1 MRPLL
6 HGDLVAAGRALLA
19 VPPACRQAHMS
30 TLIIRS
36 WAVDRYRKRYGK
48 SHRDW
53 GEGSLMSC
61 ARYYSQPPEPPL
73 CDPNYAQALRCV
85 SQLAA
90 PELSSGTA
98 NAKLQGRVQFKP
110 GL

>member
-1 MRPLL
+1 M

-19 VPPACRQAHMS
+19 VPPACRQAHIS

-36 WAVDRYRKRYGK
+36 RAADRYRQQYGK

-61 ARYYSQPPEPPL
+61 ARYYPQPPEPPL

-85 SQLAA
+85 LHALV
-90 PELSSGTA
+90 PDLSSCTA
-98 NAKLQGRVQFKP
+98 NAQLQGRGQFKP
-110 GL
+110 SL

>member
-1 MRPLL
+1 M

-36 WAVDRYRKRYGK
+36 RAADRYRKRYGK
-48 SHRDW
+48 SHPDW
-53 GEGSLMSC
+53 GECSLMSC
-61 ARYYSQPPEPPL
+61 ARYYSQPLEPPL
-73 CDPNYAQALRCV
+73 SDPNYAQALRCV
-85 SQLAA
+85 LQLAA

>member
-1 MRPLL
+1 M

-36 WAVDRYRKRYGK
+36 RAADRYRKRYGK
-48 SHRDW
+48 SHPDW

-61 ARYYSQPPEPPL
+61 ARYYSCLLYTSPSPR
-73 CDPNYAQALRCV
+73 DR
-85 SQLAA
+85 
-90 PELSSGTA
+90 G
-98 NAKLQGRVQFKP
+98 
-110 GL
+110 